1 MKLVSF
7 FLATMNRVSDLE
19 ETIQKIYEQDYKNF
33 EIVIV
38 DNGSKDGTSNMIK
51 KYNKID
57 YIYLEENI
65 GAIPA
70 RNIAMKRCKGEILIS
85 LDDDSFPGKNSVT
98 KLVKI
103 FENESVGL
111 VSFKILDY
119 FQYVDKYYELS
130 NLKSDILYDNCFWS
144 GCGGAFR
151 SRIVKELGYWEE
163 WGRESPFELTTSAKA
178 LFLNLRCVSNSEVY
192 VFHKWSQLGDPAK
205 FRISDEAFYYG
216 AKSYVKYLF
225 KFCPISFLF
234 FKEIFHLL
242 FISIYDCIS
251 KKRFIILSAFLS
263 AIMEFKL
270 IFSNRMPI
278 NLKKFKKILPAKNF
292 IGK

>member
-119 FQYVDKYYELS
+119 FQFVDRYHELS

-163 WGRESPFELTTSAKA
+163 WGKESPFELSTSAKTI
-178 LFLNLRCVSNSEVY
+178 FLNLRCVSNDEVY
-192 VFHKWSQLGDPAK
+192 VFHKWSQLGEPAK
-205 FRISDEAFYYG
+205 FRISDDAFYYG
-216 AKSYVKYLF
+216 AKSYIKYLF
-225 KFCPISFLF
+225 KFCPISFFLLKELF
-234 FKEIFHLL
+234 HILYL
-242 FISIYDCIS
+242 SIYDFVTQRRIL
-251 KKRFIILSAFLS
+251 IISAFFS
-263 AIMEFKL
+263 AILECKS
-270 IFSNRMPI
+270 IFSQRIPI
-278 NLKKFKKILPAKNF
+278 NLQIFKKIIPAKN
-292 IGK
+292 ILGK